1 MADDTPIGSIVI
13 TPKEFYDGVKQD
25 IGDINNNVQGLRND
39 MAGVPGR
46 VQKLEA
52 KVENL
57 STKMTY
63 AVGFAAGLSA
73 TGSYLVS
80 KFVGS

>member
-1 MADDTPIGSIVI
+1 MADDAPIGSIVI

>member
-1 MADDTPIGSIVI
+1 MVNDDTPIGSIVI
-13 TPKEFYDGVKQD
+13 TPKEFYDGVKAD
-25 IGDINNNVQGLRND
+25 IGDINNNVQGLRTE
-39 MAGVPGR
+39 MSGVPAR
-46 VQKLEA
+46 VERLER

-80 KFVGS
+80 KFLG